1 MADDLDN
8 VFDEGMDRRTLI
20 RRLAIGAAFM
30 VPAVSSFS
38 MTGLSAANAFGGR
51 SGDWKHLFNPNQTIG
66 NPNQTFDHHSDC
78 GPISNPN
85 SSGPIKN
92 PNSSGPIYNSNQT
105 YDSRHRRNIY
115 RLGNERRG
123 L

>member
-1 MADDLDN
+1 MADDLDD
-8 VFDEGMDRRTLI
+8 VFDEGTDRRTFI
-20 RRLAIGAAFM
+20 RRIAIGAAFM

-38 MTGLSAANAFGGR
+38 MTGLTAANAFGGR
-51 SGDWKHLFNPNQTIG
+51 SGDWKHVFNPNQTIS
-66 NPNQTFDHHSDC
+66 NPNQTDDC
-78 GPISNPN
+78 GPIRNPN

-105 YDSRHRRNIY
+105 YDPRHRRNIF